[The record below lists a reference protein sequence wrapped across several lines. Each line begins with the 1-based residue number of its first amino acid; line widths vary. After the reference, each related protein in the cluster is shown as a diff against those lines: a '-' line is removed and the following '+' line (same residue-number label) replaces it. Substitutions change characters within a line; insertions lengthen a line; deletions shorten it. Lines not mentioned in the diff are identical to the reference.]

1 MFLVFQLKKSRL
13 LLELP
18 KINTAEE
25 IVDVDSRTYPMV
37 DFSDV
42 YDSKEY
48 QELATRTETAAKQV
62 IEKDRENRKTNFTF

>member
-1 MFLVFQLKKSRL
+1 MKKSRL

-25 IVDVDSRTYPMV
+25 IVDVDSRIVAMV
-37 DFSDV
+37 DYCDV

-48 QELATRTETAAKQV
+48 QELATRTEPAAKQL
-62 IEKDRENRKTNFTF
+62 IEKDRENRRTNFTY

>member
-1 MFLVFQLKKSRL
+1 MFQLKKSHL

-25 IVDVDSRTYPMV
+25 IVDVDSLTYPMV
-37 DFSDV
+37 DYCDV

-48 QELATRTETAAKQV
+48 QELATRTEPAAKQL
-62 IEKDRENRKTNFTF
+62 IEKDRENRRTNFTY